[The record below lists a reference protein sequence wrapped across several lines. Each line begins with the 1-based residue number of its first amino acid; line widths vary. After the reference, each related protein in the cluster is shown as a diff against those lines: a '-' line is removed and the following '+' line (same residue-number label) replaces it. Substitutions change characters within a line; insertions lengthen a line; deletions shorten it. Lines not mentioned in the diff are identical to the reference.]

1 MQRIVSSSLPSM
13 WMVAALIAALVALG
27 GCTSSSNS
35 NSNSDRMTPRPP
47 ISPDQVTFYRTSPG
61 TRFDKVG
68 LIKVPITPELHWDDR
83 GDATAGFQILRSKAA
98 AMGAN
103 GVLLKLPE
111 SEYERQV
118 TAGYTT
124 GGKTDWYVVSLRGK
138 PGEATAVA
146 QAIYV
151 YNQ

>member
-1 MQRIVSSSLPSM
+1 MQRIFSM
-13 WMVAALIAALVALG
+13 LSMAALVAALA

-35 NSNSDRMTPRPP
+35 NASQMSKTPRPP
-47 ISPDQVTFYRTSPG
+47 ISPDLVTFYRTPPAKCD
-61 TRFDKVG
+61 TVG
-68 LIKVPITPELHWDDR
+68 LIKVPVTPELRWDER

-103 GVLLKLPE
+103 GVLLKVPE

-118 TAGYTT
+118 TAGYMS
-124 GGKTDWYVVSLRGK
+124 GGKTDWYTVSLRGK